1 LATELT
7 MPQMGYDMQEG
18 TVVRWLKA
26 EGSNVDLGEPVA
38 EIETDKAVV
47 EFESYASGVLQRIL
61 VAEGSTVPVGET
73 IALVGEAAAAPA
85 PAPEPDPEPVVEAE
99 AGADESTPA
108 AAEGAGLGEEV
119 SAAIPLGAAS
129 EPPAADVQPEPAAP
143 VAVET
148 PPTPARRVLAT
159 PIARQMARDAGVDL
173 ADVAGSGPGGRIVRE
188 DVAAAIAAMRAAE
201 ADAAAVE
208 IDEDVVAAIAAM
220 RAAEADAAA
229 VEIDED
235 VAAVAAMRAAEA
247 EAAAVEVEE
256 EPAPEP
262 PAEEPAAESAPEA
275 EESAEEPAEPVADE
289 ADEADDGEEPVAE
302 AASDEE
308 PEAAA
313 EESEPAA
320 ESDEEGEA
328 AAVAIAVAASDEEG
342 DVAVSVEI
350 AVAVSDDEDDEAD
363 DEEESEPAMTGE
375 IIVSVPDVGEADEEP
390 EVEAAQ
396 EAADAEAAPEPV
408 AADDLAA
415 DDGLLPLSRTRQQIA
430 RVTIRSKS
438 EKPHFYVNADVDM
451 TAAMALR
458 AQINEALASD
468 GVRVTVN
475 DMIIAASV
483 IALRRFP
490 KFNAYYEDGGIRMN
504 DGVNV
509 GVAMAV
515 GEGLIMPAIVG
526 ADGMSLKEIAR
537 ASKDLSERSQRG
549 ALSAPEYSG
558 GTFAISNMG
567 MLGVT
572 SFVAIIQPPQTAVL
586 AIGAVQKRAVV
597 TDDDQIA
604 VRQMM
609 TATLSADHR
618 IVDGAEGAMFVNEIK
633 SLLEN
638 PLSVIL

>member
-1 LATELT
+1 
-7 MPQMGYDMQEG
+7 MQEG

-73 IALVGEAAAAPA
+73 IALVGEAAASPPPA
-85 PAPEPDPEPVVEAE
+85 PAPDPEPVVEAE
-99 AGADESTPA
+99 AAADDSAPEAA

-129 EPPAADVQPEPAAP
+129 EPPPVDVQPEPAA
-143 VAVET
+143 AVET
-148 PPTPARRVLAT
+148 PPPPARRVLAT

-173 ADVAGSGPGGRIVRE
+173 ADIAGSGPGGRIVRE
-188 DVAAAIAAMRAAE
+188 DVAAAIAALRAAE
-201 ADAAAVE
+201 AD
-208 IDEDVVAAIAAM
+208 
-220 RAAEADAAA
+220 
-229 VEIDED
+229 
-235 VAAVAAMRAAEA
+235 
-247 EAAAVEVEE
+247 AAAVEVEE

-275 EESAEEPAEPVADE
+275 EEPAEEPVSDEEPAEAVGESEDEAEPAPEPEPQAVADE
-289 ADEADDGEEPVAE
+289 ADEADDGEEPVEE

-308 PEAAA
+308 PEDAA
-313 EESEPAA
+313 EEAEPAA
-320 ESDEEGEA
+320 ESEEEGEA
-328 AAVAIAVAASDEEG
+328 AAVAIAVAASDDEG

-363 DEEESEPAMTGE
+363 DEEEPEPAMTGE
-375 IIVSVPDVGEADEEP
+375 IIVSVPDVGEAEEEP
-390 EVEAAQ
+390 EVEAAVD
-396 EAADAEAAPEPV
+396 AADEEDAPEPV
-408 AADDLAA
+408 AADD

-458 AQINEALASD
+458 SQINEALASD

>member
-1 LATELT
+1 MATELT

-18 TVVRWLKA
+18 TVVRWLKD

-47 EFESYASGVLQRIL
+47 EFESYASGVLQKIL

-73 IALVGEAAAAPA
+73 IAVVGESAAAPA
-85 PAPEPDPEPVVEAE
+85 PVAPEPDPAPAAE
-99 AGADESTPA
+99 SEADESAPEA
-108 AAEGAGLGEEV
+108 VSSEDAESAPEEDAAEEDAGLSEETG
-119 SAAIPLGAAS
+119 AAIPLGAAS
-129 EPPAADVQPEPAAP
+129 EPAAVAEADAQEAPPAEPEPAIPAAAP
-143 VAVET
+143 
-148 PPTPARRVLAT
+148 PPARRVLAT

-173 ADVAGSGPGGRIVRE
+173 ADVAGTGPGGRIVRE
-188 DVAAAIAAMRAAE
+188 DVAAAIESMRAAQ
-201 ADAAAVE
+201 
-208 IDEDVVAAIAAM
+208 
-220 RAAEADAAA
+220 
-229 VEIDED
+229 
-235 VAAVAAMRAAEA
+235 A
-247 EAAAVEVEE
+247 EAAEE
-256 EPAPEP
+256 A
-262 PAEEPAAESAPEA
+262 AAAESAPE
-275 EESAEEPAEPVADE
+275 SAEPAVEEQPAETPEAVAAETPEAVAEDEAVADE
-289 ADEADDGEEPVAE
+289 AEAVSEEPVAE
-302 AASDEE
+302 E
-308 PEAAA
+308 
-313 EESEPAA
+313 EPAA
-320 ESDEEGEA
+320 ESDEEGEVEEE
-328 AAVAIAVAASDEEG
+328 AAVEPEVAEE
-342 DVAVSVEI
+342 A
-350 AVAVSDDEDDEAD
+350 DEDDD
-363 DEEESEPAMTGE
+363 DEEPMTGE
-375 IIVSVPDVGEADEEP
+375 IIVSVPDEGDAEEEAEPVAAEEAEADDEE
-390 EVEAAQ
+390 EV
-396 EAADAEAAPEPV
+396 PEPV
-408 AADDLAA
+408 AEEEPVA

-438 EKPHFYVNADVDM
+438 EKPHFYVNTDVDM

-483 IALRRFP
+483 IALKRFP
-490 KFNAYYEDGGIRMN
+490 KFNAYYEDGGIRLN

-509 GVAMAV
+509 GIAMAV
-515 GEGLIMPAIVG
+515 GDEGLIMPAIVG

-549 ALSAPEYSG
+549 ALSAAEYSG
-558 GTFAISNMG
+558 GTFAVSNMG
-567 MLGVT
+567 MMGVT

-586 AIGAVQKRAVV
+586 AIGAVQKRPVV

-618 IVDGAEGAMFVNEIK
+618 IVDGAEGAVFVNEIK